1 MRMLRFNK
9 TSRMIVTAVALMILL
24 SSFQINVRAQ
34 VQLDPIVV
42 LYDANHLQQIDPFD
56 EEGLKLMF
64 DMVNES
70 SRYIVRINE
79 NAPLNASVLNDVDIL
94 ILSDPDTLSEFSQ
107 EESSA
112 IAEMLANGSSLL
124 ALGNPTISQNSTY
137 WSSPRF
143 QDLGENIA
151 LNTLFDQINM
161 SGVRFSVNYTADDQI
176 WGDTLFDYEH
186 SLHENSTWV
195 LQLDSSTWDTT
206 HPIFKDIN
214 ELFTMTATLR
224 PIDAASAV
232 ARGYDSSYAQF
243 RRGPNSWGNVSFP
256 NMSLIEFE
264 EAPLSYS
271 AINGTLPPWLA
282 AFEYSG
288 SRVIVAGS
296 TMMFTGYTLD
306 LPESHSE
313 SESQWFY
320 QGDNARLF
328 MNMLDWLSE
337 GSVEPPS
344 AVVPMLTISA
354 VILLVGIVY
363 YLIKKMR

>member
-1 MRMLRFNK
+1 MLRFNN
-9 TSRMIVTAVALMILL
+9 TSRIIVTALALMILL
-24 SSFQINVRAQ
+24 SSFQLDVKAQ
-34 VQLDPIVV
+34 ASLDPIVV
-42 LYDANHLQQIDPFD
+42 LYDANHRQQIDPFD

-70 SRYIVRINE
+70 SRYIVGINE
-79 NAPLNASVLNDVDIL
+79 DNPLNASVLNDVDIL
-94 ILSDPDTLSEFSQ
+94 IMSDPDTSSEFTQ

-112 IAEMLANGSSLL
+112 IVEMLANGSSLL

-137 WSSPRF
+137 WSSQPF

-151 LNTLFDQINM
+151 MNTFFDQINM
-161 SGVRFSVNYTADDQI
+161 SGVRFSVNHTTDDRI
-176 WGDTLFDYEH
+176 WGDILFDYEH
-186 SLHENSTWV
+186 SLHVNGSWV

-214 ELFTMTATLR
+214 ELFTMTSTLR
-224 PIDAASAV
+224 PIDTASTV
-232 ARGYDSSYAQF
+232 ARGYDSSFAQF
-243 RRGPNSWGNVSFP
+243 RRGTYSWGNTSFP
-256 NMSLIEFE
+256 NMSLTEFE
-264 EAPLSYS
+264 EVPLSYS

-296 TMMFTGYTLD
+296 TMMFTGYNLD
-306 LPESHSE
+306 LPSADSR

-328 MNMLDWLSE
+328 MNMLDWLSA
-337 GSVEPPS
+337 GSAEPPS
-344 AVVPMLTISA
+344 AIVPILTISA
-354 VILLVGIVY
+354 VVLLVGVAY

>member
-1 MRMLRFNK
+1 MPRFNNP
-9 TSRMIVTAVALMILL
+9 SRIIVTIVAMMILL
-24 SSFQINVRAQ
+24 SSFQLNVRAQ
-34 VQLDPIVV
+34 AQLDPIVV
-42 LYDANHLQQIDPFD
+42 LYDANHLQQIDPYD

-79 NAPLNASVLNDVDIL
+79 DNPLNASVLNDVDIL
-94 ILSDPDTLSEFSQ
+94 IMSEPDAFSKFTQ

-137 WSSPRF
+137 WVSPSF
-143 QDLGENIA
+143 QDLGENIG

-161 SGVRFSVNYTADDQI
+161 SGVRFSVNYTTDDRI

-186 SLHENSTWV
+186 SLYPNSSWV

-214 ELFTMTATLR
+214 ELFTMTATLK
-224 PIDAASAV
+224 PIDAASVV
-232 ARGYDSSYAQF
+232 ARGYDSSFAQF
-243 RRGPNSWGNVSFP
+243 RRGPNSWGNTSFP
-256 NMSLIEFE
+256 NMSLTEFE

-282 AFEYSG
+282 AFEYNRT
-288 SRVIVAGS
+288 RVIVVGS
-296 TMMFTGYTLD
+296 TMMFTGYNLD
-306 LPESHSE
+306 LPDEDSR

-328 MNMLDWLSE
+328 MNMLDWLSA

-344 AVVPMLTISA
+344 AIVPMLTISA
-354 VILLVGIVY
+354 VILLVGIAY

>member
-1 MRMLRFNK
+1 MPRFNN
-9 TSRMIVTAVALMILL
+9 TSRIIVTVVALMILL
-24 SSFQINVRAQ
+24 SSFQLNVRAQ
-34 VQLDPIVV
+34 AQLDQIVV
-42 LYDANHLQQIDPFD
+42 LYDASHLQQIDPFD

-70 SRYIVRINE
+70 SRYIIRINE
-79 NAPLNASVLNDVDIL
+79 DNPLNASVLNDVDIL
-94 ILSDPDTLSEFSQ
+94 IISDPDATSEFTQ

-112 IAEMLANGSSLL
+112 IVEMLANGSSLF

-137 WSSPRF
+137 WSSAPF
-143 QDLGENIA
+143 QDLGENSA
-151 LNTLFDQINM
+151 LNALFDQINM
-161 SGVRFSVNYTADDQI
+161 SGVRFSVNYTLDDRI
-176 WGDTLFDYEH
+176 WSDTMFDYEH
-186 SLHENSTWV
+186 SLHANSTWV

-214 ELFTMTATLR
+214 ELFTMTATLK
-224 PIDAASAV
+224 PIEAASAV

-243 RRGPNSWGNVSFP
+243 RRGPYSWGNVSFP
-256 NMSLIEFE
+256 NMSLTEFE

-296 TMMFTGYTLD
+296 TMMFTGYNLD
-306 LPESHSE
+306 LPEGVSRA
-313 SESQWFY
+313 ESQWFY
-320 QGDNARLF
+320 QGDNAMLF
-328 MNMLDWLSE
+328 MNMLDWLSA
-337 GSVEPPS
+337 GSAEPPS
-344 AVVPMLTISA
+344 AIVPMLTISA
-354 VILLVGIVY
+354 VILLVGIAY

>member
-1 MRMLRFNK
+1 MLRFNN
-9 TSRMIVTAVALMILL
+9 TSRIIVTAIALMMLL
-24 SSFQINVRAQ
+24 SSFQLNVRAQ

-42 LYDANHLQQIDPFD
+42 LYDANHLQQLDPFD
-56 EEGLKLMF
+56 EEGLKQMF

-79 NAPLNASVLNDVDIL
+79 DNPLNASVLNDVDIL
-94 ILSDPDTLSEFSQ
+94 ILSDPDSSSEFTQ
-107 EESSA
+107 EESAA

-137 WSSPRF
+137 WSSPPF
-143 QDLGENIA
+143 QDLGDNIA

-161 SGVRFSVNYTADDQI
+161 SGVRFSVNYTTDDRI

-186 SLHENSTWV
+186 SLHLNSSWV

-214 ELFTMTATLR
+214 ELFTMTATLK
-224 PIDAASAV
+224 PIDAASTV
-232 ARGYDSSYAQF
+232 ARGYDSSFAQF
-243 RRGPNSWGNVSFP
+243 RRGPNSWGNASFP
-256 NMSLIEFE
+256 NMSLTEFE

-282 AFEYSG
+282 AFEYNG

-296 TMMFTGYTLD
+296 AMMFTGYTLD
-306 LPESHSE
+306 LPDADSRSE
-313 SESQWFY
+313 LQWFY

-328 MNMLDWLSE
+328 MNMLEWLSA
-337 GSVEPPS
+337 GSAEPPS
-344 AVVPMLTISA
+344 AIVPMLTISA
-354 VILLVGIVY
+354 VILLVGIAY